1 MTPAGAAADIL
12 ERFRERPHM
21 DSKRAKSIR
30 KTLGLTE
37 AQMGRVLRLKPANAF
52 KTIQEVESGERE
64 CTGPM
69 ALALEALAAG
79 WRPKDFD
86 KNVKGGFG

>member
-1 MTPAGAAADIL
+1 
-12 ERFRERPHM
+12 
-21 DSKRAKSIR
+21 
-30 KTLGLTE
+30 
-37 AQMGRVLRLKPANAF
+37 
-52 KTIQEVESGERE
+52 VESGERE